1 MILGAG
7 RETLEDKIDM
17 AVGIVLN
24 KKVGDMVKEGDVL
37 CYIHTNGR
45 NTNESIEK
53 AFNAFKISDKV
64 VESKLILDVI
74 R

>member
-1 MILGAG
+1 MTPA
-7 RETLEDKIDM
+7 DKIDM
-17 AVGIVLN
+17 AVGIILN

-45 NTNESIEK
+45 NTEESIEK

>member
-1 MILGAG
+1 
-7 RETLEDKIDM
+7 
-17 AVGIVLN
+17 
-24 KKVGDMVKEGDVL
+24 MVKEGDVL

-45 NTNESIEK
+45 NTEESIEK